1 MNRLNT
7 NKHFSDRIDW
17 TLASLLILFMIAS
30 VLAISSAQTT
40 GQYAAVGTNFAIRQG
55 MIYIA
60 GFVLI
65 GMMMYFD
72 MDQYRKMAWFLY
84 GFGIVLLVGLLVL
97 PESIVPYR
105 NGAYSWYNF
114 PVIGT
119 LQPSEFMKTFTVIV
133 LARVVA
139 SHNEAFVNRDLKSDL
154 WLLAKIGLVS
164 GIPLI
169 LINEQPD
176 LGTMLVFVAITVGI
190 ILVSGITWKLL
201 LPTFSSVAVVAS
213 AAIYLVLFRRDL
225 MERFFEDYQ
234 LRRIYS
240 WLDPY
245 SYASGDAYQLTTAM
259 SAIGS
264 GEIFGKGYQD
274 RQVYVPDNH
283 TDFIFA
289 VIGEEYGF
297 IGASIVVSLFFL
309 LIYHLTK
316 VALETKSQF
325 NVYVCAGVISMIT
338 FHVFQNIGMTIQLL
352 PITGIP
358 LPLISYGG
366 SSLIGTL
373 FALGLLFSMKFHHR
387 TYMFS
392 SEDDN

>member
-1 MNRLNT
+1 MNRLN
-7 NKHFSDRIDW
+7 NQKQFSDRIDW
-17 TLASLLILFMIAS
+17 SLAILLIFFMMAS
-30 VLAISSAQTT
+30 ILAISSAQTT
-40 GQYAAVGTNFAIRQG
+40 EQYGNMNFALRQG
-55 MIYIA
+55 MLYVV
-60 GFVLI
+60 GFVIISITMVL
-65 GMMMYFD
+65 D
-72 MDQYRKMAWFLY
+72 MDQFRRIAWVLY
-84 GFGIVLLVGLLVL
+84 GFGIVLLVGLLVA
-97 PESIVPYR
+97 PESIVPYI

-119 LQPSEFMKTFTVIV
+119 LQPSEFMKTFTIIA

-139 SHNEAFVNRDLKSDL
+139 SHNENFGQRTVKSDL
-154 WLLAKIGLVS
+154 WMLAKIGAVAGVPFL
-164 GIPLI
+164 

-176 LGTMLVFVAITVGI
+176 LGTMLVFIAITIGI
-190 ILVSGITWKLL
+190 VLVSGITWKIL
-201 LPTFSSVAVVAS
+201 LPAFLSVSALAAS
-213 AAIYLVLFRRDL
+213 LISIVIFAPNLIAQYFD
-225 MERFFEDYQ
+225 DYQ

-245 SYASGDAYQLTTAM
+245 QFSSGDAYQLTTSM

-289 VIGEEYGF
+289 VVGEEYGF
-297 IGASIVVSLFFL
+297 IGASIIVSLFFM

-316 VALETKSQF
+316 VSLQTKSPF
-325 NVYVCAGVISMIT
+325 NVYVCAGIISMIT
-338 FHVFQNIGMTIQLL
+338 FHAFQNIGMTIQLL

-366 SSLIGTL
+366 SSLIGIM
-373 FALGLLFSMKFHHR
+373 FALGLIFSMKFHHR

-392 SEDDN
+392 SEEEV